1 MHQGLDELL
10 QRCTV
15 KLTVTGKMGWGSGF
29 FVAPGLILTCAH
41 VVEGVKPDTMV
52 QIRWQ
57 KQEMFAETTIANA
70 KVMPPDLALLKFTPP
85 PNTNLPCVYLDET
98 LESGNELYFF
108 GYPDQDFPN
117 GCPVTLNCEGFT
129 GDDPPLVKFKWGQ
142 VRPGMSGSPLLN
154 CRTGKVCGIVKFTR
168 NRTTDL
174 GGGAIPTQVIL
185 EQFPRLKELQQKF
198 HQQDRRWSNL
208 LAPPKPTPRTLIWA
222 SVVGTLGVV
231 LLRFLGALQPLEI
244 LSYDL
249 LMSWRYPEDPDQRIV
264 VVEIDKDDLEQLG
277 TKEDDEEITYEKLL
291 LLLTRLQNY
300 KPQVIGLDVYVN
312 QRYEPGY
319 KQLVD
324 HIAKIDEDSNEVSDN
339 SVPIIA
345 SCEISNLYGSSQVPG
360 DKLGFTNV
368 PPEGLFGFKNK
379 QLAEGEHF
387 IRRYLLTANE
397 LSVTSNCNTA
407 FSLGLLVALEY
418 LESKKGIEPILD
430 ECNRMDN
437 GQGYIEFKQTG
448 TILKDLSVSGGGYQ
462 WREIGEYETLLN
474 YRAVYPVRDSFK
486 TVNAR
491 QIVGEE
497 KNLLPEDSLKDS
509 LKDRVVLIGY
519 NVEHLG
525 KYDDLHYTPYSFG
538 RWPLG
543 QRLPGVQIHA
553 HAVSQIV
560 SAVLDDRLQIVVW
573 HWWVEILWIGVWSLI
588 GCWLIWVFSLGRWF
602 LLGLAVAVPL
612 FFFSWLFL
620 SFLGWWV
627 PSIPPALA
635 VALTAWTAKKM
646 TRTVAKKQ
654 LP

>member
-41 VVEGVKPDTMV
+41 VIKDGKPDTKV

-85 PNTNLPCVYLDET
+85 PDADLPCVYLDET

-129 GDDPPLVKFKWGQ
+129 GDDPPLAKFKWGQ

-249 LMSWRYPEDPDQRIV
+249 LMSWRRSEDPDKRIA
-264 VVEIDKDDLEQLG
+264 VVEIVDLKDI
-277 TKEDDEEITYEKLL
+277 KKSDDPEISYEKLL
-291 LLLTRLQNY
+291 SLLRTLQEFY
-300 KPQVIGLDVYVN
+300 KPQVIGLDVYVD
-312 QRYEPGY
+312 QKKEKDY
-319 KQLVD
+319 KKLVD

-339 SVPIIA
+339 SIPIIA
-345 SCEISNLYGSSQVPG
+345 SCRISSKDTPFGASEVPVG
-360 DKLGFTNV
+360 KLGFTNV
-368 PPEGLFGFKNK
+368 PLEDLLGFNIFI
-379 QLAEGEHF
+379 GSPF
-387 IRRYLLTANE
+387 IRRYLYTVNE
-397 LSVTSNCNTA
+397 ESLPPLSNCKTTLS
-407 FSLGLLVALEY
+407 FGLQIALEY
-418 LESKKGIEPILD
+418 LESKEGIEPILD
-430 ECNRMDN
+430 KENRMDN
-437 GQGYIEFKQTG
+437 GQGYIEFKQTA
-448 TILKDLSVSGGGYQ
+448 TILKDLSVSGGGYR
-462 WREIGEYETLLN
+462 WRSIGEYETLLN
-474 YRAVYPVRDSFK
+474 YRATYPVRDSFF
-486 TVNAR
+486 TVNAKA
-491 QIVGEE
+491 ILE
-497 KNLLPEDSLKDS
+497 KKLDTDL

-519 NVEHLG
+519 NIENLTEHE
-525 KYDDLHYTPYSFG
+525 DIHYTPYSFG
-538 RWPLG
+538 RLLSLG
-543 QRLPGVQIHA
+543 ERLPGVQIHA
-553 HAVSQIV
+553 HAVSQII
-560 SAVLDDRLQIVVW
+560 SAVVENRLQIVVW
-573 HWWVEILWIGVWSLI
+573 PWWSEILWIGCCSLI
-588 GCWLIWVFSLGRWF
+588 GGGLVWIFPLLRWF
-602 LLGLAVAVPL
+602 LLGLAASVPL
-612 FFFSWLFL
+612 FVLCWLFL

-627 PSIPPALA
+627 PFIPSAFA
-635 VALTAWTAKKM
+635 VALTAWAVHKM
-646 TRTVAKKQ
+646 TLSVAKKQ
-654 LP
+654 YLSYRRRC